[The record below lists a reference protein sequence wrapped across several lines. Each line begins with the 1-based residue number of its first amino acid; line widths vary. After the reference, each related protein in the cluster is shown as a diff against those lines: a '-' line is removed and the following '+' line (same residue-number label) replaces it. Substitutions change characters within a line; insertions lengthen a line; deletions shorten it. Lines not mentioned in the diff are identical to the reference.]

1 MSSLSTTHKA
11 DLEALCN
18 HLPDGVVILDSV
30 GRILYTNRAFLQMLG
45 HKTEKIIG
53 ESFRDL
59 LLPEDEAPLFEF
71 IGGQGDS
78 KTFPEIQ
85 LNPPK
90 GPAIICEITLKGF
103 DTDTGRHV
111 AIFIKKDAERQDLR
125 NALAECETK
134 FKTFFQ
140 SAAVYVYFTT
150 EDGKI
155 VDINDAALRLLGYSR
170 EELSALTALDLY
182 VDPRE
187 REYCV
192 EKIKQQ
198 GFVQDCPIHLRR
210 KDGKIL
216 SCLDSTVLMEREKGQ
231 PALYQ
236 GILRDIT
243 AQEQL
248 QNALAES
255 EAEYR
260 GFFESAPVFAY
271 LTSKDGHLLETN
283 EAGSRLFGYSTQE
296 LRRMNVATLYKD
308 PDDRR
313 LFSEKMRKDGAVVDY
328 PVLLKRKDGR
338 IISCRITASAR
349 KIAGEIIGYQG
360 FIRDVTEQEHLQS
373 ALIENEKKFR
383 GFFENSAVFA
393 YITDKSGN
401 IIDINSAAL
410 QLLGYSRREISELKA
425 ANLYADM
432 KEREQFIKEIE
443 QREFV
448 RDLPIHL
455 KRKDG
460 KVLSLRDTAILIRD
474 QQGRPAMYQGIVR
487 DVTEQEQ
494 LQTALAENEKKFR
507 GFFENSSVFAY
518 ITTTGGKFL
527 DVNEAGARLLGY
539 SKEELLKLRVS
550 DLYENPEDRNN
561 FIEAIEKNRIVQ
573 DFPLQLRRKNGKIL
587 STQITSIL
595 LEDTKGEP
603 VGFQGIIRDVT
614 EQERLENEMRKLV
627 TLLTQTEVEI
637 VITDTR
643 GTIEYVNPAFEKITG
658 YSAAE
663 ARGETPRV
671 LKSDRHDE
679 PFYENLWGTITAGKP
694 WNGRFINKRKDGSL
708 YHEAA
713 HIFPIFNEKG
723 AIQNYAAIKRDI
735 TQEVA
740 LEEQIQQAS
749 QLEAIG
755 RLTGGV
761 AHDFN
766 NVLTIIRG
774 NAETVLK
781 DLGPGD
787 PHYEEIFGIL
797 KASQQATRVTN
808 QLLAFSRQQIIRPA
822 FLSANHIL
830 KALHTTLKRIIG
842 EDIDFRYTL
851 CESGDTLRAD
861 RGQLEQCILNL
872 VVNAQDAIQQ
882 KKSGKERKITIK
894 TEAVTVDATHAASS
908 PALPEG
914 KYVVIS
920 VSDTG
925 VGMDHETL
933 EKVFEPFFTT
943 KGPERGTGLGCST
956 VFGIV
961 KQNGGGVQ
969 VTSEP
974 EQGSTFTL
982 YWPAAE
988 GAPVTEKA
996 TRKTPAK
1003 PARGKE
1009 TILVVED
1016 DPDILKFVSQTLE
1029 SFGYT
1034 VYSAGNGEEAL
1045 AFVRNQK
1052 PALDLLFT
1060 DVIMPKMGGEE
1071 LAETLTRE
1079 LPQLKIIFS
1088 SGYTDKHITRD
1099 GILGPNIHFLQ
1110 KPYGLKA
1117 LSLKVREVLDK
1128 R

>member
-1 MSSLSTTHKA
+1 MSSLSTTHKV
-11 DLEALCN
+11 DLEALCD
-18 HLPDGVVILDSV
+18 HLSDGVVILDSV

-45 HKTEKIIG
+45 YKAEKIIG

-59 LLPEDEAPLFEF
+59 LLPEDEGPLFEF
-71 IGGQGDS
+71 IGGQS
-78 KTFPEIQ
+78 ASETFPEIRLTPQ
-85 LNPPK
+85 K

-111 AIFIKKDAERQDLR
+111 AIFIKKAAERQDLR

-140 SAAVYVYFTT
+140 SAAVYIYFTT

-170 EELSALTALDLY
+170 EELPALTAPDLY

-243 AQEQL
+243 AEEQL

-271 LTSKDGHLLETN
+271 LTSRDGHLLETN
-283 EAGSRLFGYSTQE
+283 EAGTKLFGYSTQE

-313 LFSEKMRKDGAVVDY
+313 LFSEKMRKNESVVDY

-349 KIAGEIIGYQG
+349 KNARGNIIGYQG
-360 FIRDVTEQEHLQS
+360 FIRDVTGQEHLQN
-373 ALIENEKKFR
+373 ALAENERKFR

-393 YITDKSGN
+393 YITNKNGN
-401 IIDINSAAL
+401 IIDVNSAAL
-410 QLLGYSRREISELKA
+410 QLLGYTRKEISELKVA
-425 ANLYADM
+425 DLYSDM
-432 KEREQFIKEIE
+432 NERKEFINEIE
-443 QREFV
+443 QQGFV
-448 RDLPIHL
+448 RDKPIHL
-455 KRKDG
+455 KHKNG
-460 KVLSLRDTAILIRD
+460 KILSLRDTAILIRD
-474 QQGRPAMYQGIVR
+474 EQGRPIMY
-487 DVTEQEQ
+487 
-494 LQTALAENEKKFR
+494 
-507 GFFENSSVFAY
+507 
-518 ITTTGGKFL
+518 
-527 DVNEAGARLLGY
+527 
-539 SKEELLKLRVS
+539 
-550 DLYENPEDRNN
+550 
-561 FIEAIEKNRIVQ
+561 
-573 DFPLQLRRKNGKIL
+573 
-587 STQITSIL
+587 
-595 LEDTKGEP
+595 
-603 VGFQGIIRDVT
+603 QGIIRDVT

-627 TLLTQTEVEI
+627 TLLVQTEAEI
-637 VITDTR
+637 VITDIQ
-643 GTIEYVNPAFEKITG
+643 GNIEYVNPAFEKITG
-658 YSAAE
+658 YSADE
-663 ARGETPRV
+663 ARGKNPRV
-671 LKSDRHDE
+671 LKSGRHDVR
-679 PFYENLWGTITAGKP
+679 FYENLWNTITAGKP
-694 WNGRFINKRKDGSL
+694 WNGRFINKRKNGSL

-713 HIFPIFNEKG
+713 NIFPIFDEKG
-723 AIQNYAAIKRDI
+723 VIQNYAAIKRDI

-787 PHYEEIFGIL
+787 SHYEEISGIL

-808 QLLAFSRQQIIRPA
+808 QLLAFSRQQIIRPV

-830 KALHTTLKRIIG
+830 KALHTTLNRIIG
-842 EDIDFRYTL
+842 EDIDFQYTL
-851 CESGDTLRAD
+851 CKSGDTLLAD

-872 VVNAQDAIQQ
+872 VVNAQDAIRQ
-882 KKSGKERKITIK
+882 KKSGKERKIVIK
-894 TEAVTVDATHAASS
+894 TKTITVGADRPPSLS
-908 PALPEG
+908 VLPEG
-914 KYVVIS
+914 AYVVIS

-925 VGMDHETL
+925 IGMNSETM

-961 KQNGGGVQ
+961 KQNGGVVQ
-969 VTSEP
+969 VTSKP
-974 EQGSTFTL
+974 GQGSTFTI
-982 YWPAAE
+982 YWPASE
-988 GAPVTEKA
+988 GVPEKLKSAKASFSRPV
-996 TRKTPAK
+996 
-1003 PARGKE
+1003 RGKE

-1016 DPDILKFVSQTLE
+1016 DPDILKFVSQALE

-1034 VYSAGNGEEAL
+1034 VYSAVNGEEAL
-1045 AFVRNQK
+1045 AFVRDQK
-1052 PALDLLFT
+1052 KVIDLLFT

-1071 LAETLTRE
+1071 LAEVLTRE
-1079 LPQLKIIFS
+1079 LPRLKIIFS
-1088 SGYTDKHITRD
+1088 SGYTDKHIAQD
-1099 GILGPNIHFLQ
+1099 GILGPNTHFLQ

-1128 R
+1128 G